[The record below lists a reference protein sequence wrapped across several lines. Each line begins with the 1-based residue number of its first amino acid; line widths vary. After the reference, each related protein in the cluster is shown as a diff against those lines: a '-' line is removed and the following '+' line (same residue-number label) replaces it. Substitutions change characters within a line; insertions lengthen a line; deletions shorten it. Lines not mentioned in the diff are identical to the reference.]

1 MSSDVPSGHILAM
14 TDKVKAA
21 FKVNF
26 DLYLDFGLEVV
37 QTFFPSSFLSSSVI
51 IDEVSV

>member
-1 MSSDVPSGHILAM
+1 MSSDEPSGHLLAM

-26 DLYLDFGLEVV
+26 GLYLDFRLEVV
-37 QTFFPSSFLSSSVI
+37 QAFFLYLLYPLLSLLMM
-51 IDEVSV
+51 

>member
-1 MSSDVPSGHILAM
+1 MSSDVPSGHILVM

-26 DLYLDFGLEVV
+26 DLYLDFRLEVV
-37 QTFFPSSFLSSSVI
+37 QTFFLHLLYRLLSLLMK
-51 IDEVSV
+51 

>member
-1 MSSDVPSGHILAM
+1 MSSDVPSGHLLAM

-26 DLYLDFGLEVV
+26 DLYLDFGLELG
-37 QTFFPSSFLSSSVI
+37 QTFFLLSSLWSSVI
-51 IDEVSV
+51 IDEVRA

>member
-1 MSSDVPSGHILAM
+1 MSSDVPSGHLLAM

-26 DLYLDFGLEVV
+26 DLYLDFGLEIVH
-37 QTFFPSSFLSSSVI
+37 FLLSSLMSSVI
-51 IDEVSV
+51 IDEVSA